1 MNRGKREQGSGREAE
16 TPLHPSTPSLLRPL
30 ISVLLV
36 ALSAVW
42 LYHRALGFA
51 YFNDDPTGHFAWM
64 EGQALWQFFAGSADY
79 GYYRPVVFAVLRF
92 SELLFS
98 NATFPHNPVAD
109 HALLLLLHAANAA
122 MVWLL
127 ARRLSGRD
135 AFAWAASLVFAFVP
149 FSYEAVA
156 YVASLTHPLLVF
168 WTLAAL
174 LLYGWGL
181 AKDDGR
187 QTAADRRR
195 QTTDD
200 GRQTTDHSPL
210 ITDHWPLLTVL
221 LLMTLGLLTHENGLF
236 ILPALVGVDW
246 VMRPGSSLRE
256 RARRLWPFAVPPALF
271 AVLWLLIPKSSE
283 QGLNSLADIGRNM
296 VPFLQTLVF
305 PLLPVVRL
313 GSGDIGLLVLSALI
327 VVAVF
332 GLLAWRVGAWRL
344 WAFALGWFALSVL
357 PALLFLGPAYV
368 YGSPRLSYLPS
379 IGVALL
385 WGLPV
390 LWMSDRRRPTA
401 DRRPQADTRSEP
413 VTHTSSFSSPQ
424 TRISYFV
431 SRIFSAVGGRWSA
444 VSIALTMVYIAAL
457 LLPPLPFIRCQ
468 LDFYDE
474 TSRFARGMA
483 AAGTAAPAGRDVVF
497 INAPFFFSSTA
508 ARPEGCPSPYPWTP
522 IGGVLIPPY
531 AQARDFVRFNG
542 GPDRPVA
549 GVTYPGYN
557 PGWRTFGPE
566 IDGAG
571 LRAHATADAAYVFDL
586 MSGAFV
592 DLSVAWQPGAGE
604 VADPAATFGD
614 ALALVEAELRQE
626 PKRLIVALEWRVMGE
641 SAAPLATFVHV
652 YDAGGALVA
661 QSDGPPGSGLAPQT
675 LWAAGDGLADK
686 RVIDVPA
693 LPPGAYR
700 VAVGVYNVTD
710 GARLAAV
717 SAGAPLADNVYKI
730 GVLER

>member
-1 MNRGKREQGSGREAE
+1 
-16 TPLHPSTPSLLRPL
+16 
-30 ISVLLV
+30 
-36 ALSAVW
+36 
-42 LYHRALGFA
+42 
-51 YFNDDPTGHFAWM
+51 
-64 EGQALWQFFAGSADY
+64 
-79 GYYRPVVFAVLRF
+79 
-92 SELLFS
+92 
-98 NATFPHNPVAD
+98 
-109 HALLLLLHAANAA
+109 
-122 MVWLL
+122 
-127 ARRLSGRD
+127 
-135 AFAWAASLVFAFVP
+135 
-149 FSYEAVA
+149 VA

-181 AKDDGR
+181 VTDDGR
-187 QTAADRRR
+187 RSTADRRR

-200 GRQTTDHSPL
+200 RRQTTDHPPL
-210 ITDHWPLLTVL
+210 ITDHWPLTIAHWTLPPVL

-246 VMRPGSSLRE
+246 VMRPGSPLRD

-271 AVLWLLIPKSSE
+271 AALWLLIPKSSE

-313 GSGDIGLLVLSALI
+313 GSGDVWPLALLALA
-327 VVAVF
+327 VVAAF
-332 GLLAWRVGAWRL
+332 GLLAWRAGAGRL
-344 WAFALGWFALSVL
+344 WAFALGWFTLSAL

-390 LWMSDRRRPTA
+390 LWMNDRRRTTA

-413 VTHTSSFSSPQ
+413 ATHSSSFSSLQ

-431 SRIFSAVGGRWSA
+431 FRIFSAVGGRWSA
-444 VSIALTMVYIAAL
+444 VSIALTMVYIASL
-457 LLPPLPFIRCQ
+457 LFPPLPFIRCQ

-483 AAGTAAPAGRDVVF
+483 AAGAAAPAGREVVF
-497 INAPFFFSSTA
+497 VNAPFFFSSTA
-508 ARPEGCPSPYPWTP
+508 ARPDGCPSLYPWTP

-542 GPDRPVA
+542 GSDRPVT
-549 GVTYPGYN
+549 GVTYPDYN

-571 LRAHATADAAYVFDL
+571 LRAHATADATYVFDL
-586 MSGAFV
+586 MSGAFA
-592 DLSVAWQPGAGE
+592 DLSAVWQPGAGE

-614 ALALVEAELRQE
+614 ALALVGAELRPE
-626 PKRLIVALEWRVMGE
+626 PERLIVALDWRVMGE
-641 SAAPLATFVHV
+641 SATPLAAFVHV

-661 QSDGPPGSGLAPQT
+661 QSDGPPGSGLAPQA
-675 LWAAGDGLADK
+675 LWAAGDGLADE
-686 RVIDVPA
+686 RVIDVAA

-700 VAVGVYNVTD
+700 VAVGVYDTD
-710 GARLAAV
+710 GTRLAAV
-717 SAGAPLADNVYKI
+717 SAGAPLADNVYTI